1 MNIVEFP
8 TFKRWKDEELIE
20 NTCRKI
26 DRLKE
31 LLEKENNE
39 EYWKEAMIINSMII
53 EIKKRNLKIDKE
65 KLIENI
71 LKK

>member
-1 MNIVEFP
+1 MNVIEFP
-8 TFKRWKDEELIE
+8 AFRKWKDEELVE
-20 NTCRKI
+20 VTCRKMA
-26 DRLKE
+26 RLKS

-39 EYWKEAMIINSMII
+39 EYWEEVMIINSMII
-53 EIKKRNLKIDKE
+53 EIKKRNLKINEE